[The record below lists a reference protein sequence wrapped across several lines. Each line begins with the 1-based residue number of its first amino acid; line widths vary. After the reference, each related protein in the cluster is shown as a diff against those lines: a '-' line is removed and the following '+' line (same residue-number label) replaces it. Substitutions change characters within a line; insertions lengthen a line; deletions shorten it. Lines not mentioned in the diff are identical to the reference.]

1 MSDVSALIG
10 IRRRML
16 AGTVRALP
24 RGGMLKIATIITSSL
39 LFIGGLFFGF
49 WDGFTFIHDQ
59 VPDLFE
65 AVASYLFSMFYFALS
80 LMLAISCGIIFFSGA
95 YRGRE
100 VKVLFSHPID
110 PEGLFAYKFGE
121 ALFWSS
127 WAFAFLSL
135 PLVAAFGIVA
145 KTGAAYYV
153 GALVFL
159 GPFVL
164 LCAAVGALGAVLVA
178 RFLLAHRKRVIVLA
192 VAGVVLFGASELWRL
207 FVLSKRYDMFSQPWI
222 VSILEGTRSA
232 KAAVVPSAWMT
243 RGTLSLAGGRLDDA
257 AYFFLV
263 LLSNALFVA
272 MVAIRVGG
280 MTFQRCYDHA
290 QGISSKRRYV
300 APKRGRP
307 WMRVLFWYL
316 TPGEREL
323 ILKDIRTFRRDV
335 AQWSQF
341 LIFFGLLGIYFVNIR
356 RMGYDEYGV
365 FWRNLVS
372 FLNIAATSMTM
383 ATFTSRFIFPQV
395 SLEGKRF
402 WVLGL
407 APLSRAAILRS
418 KFAFS
423 ATACVLLS
431 VGLIAISDAML
442 RVDAFIV
449 VLHLATMIGISM
461 GLSGLA
467 VGLGARFPSLREDN
481 PSKIVAGFGGTLNLV
496 ISAFYVAFIVAVQAV
511 PCHLY
516 YAAKTLSI
524 GAFRTWIIAGIIIS
538 TVTAC
543 LATLI
548 PYTLGARAFAKMEM

>member
-1 MSDVSALIG
+1 
-10 IRRRML
+10 ML
-16 AGTVRALP
+16 AGAARALP
-24 RGGMLKIATIITSSL
+24 RGGRLKIATIVFSSV
-39 LFIGGLFFGF
+39 LFIGALFAAFWEGF
-49 WDGFTFIHDQ
+49 SFVEEQI
-59 VPDLFE
+59 PELFE
-65 AVASYLFSMFYFALS
+65 PVASYLFSMFYFALS
-80 LMLAISCGIIFFSGA
+80 LMLAISCGIIFFTGA
-95 YRGRE
+95 YRGKE
-100 VKVLFSHPID
+100 VNLLFVHPID
-110 PEGLFAYKFGE
+110 PESLFAYKFGE

-135 PLVAAFGIVA
+135 PLVVAFGIVA
-145 KTGAAYYV
+145 KTGAAFFV
-153 GALVFL
+153 GALLFL

-164 LCAAVGALGAVLVA
+164 LCAAVGVLGAVLVA
-178 RFLLAHRKRVIVLA
+178 RFLLAHRKRVIILA

-207 FVLSKRYDMFSQPWI
+207 FVLSERYDMFSQPWI

-232 KAAVVPSAWMT
+232 KAALVPSAWMT
-243 RGTLSLAGGRLDDA
+243 RGTLSLAGGRLGDA

-263 LLSNALFVA
+263 LLANGLFFAL
-272 MVAIRVGG
+272 VAIRVGG
-280 MTFQRCYDHA
+280 MTFQRCYDQA

-300 APKRGRP
+300 APKRGRR
-307 WMRVLFWYL
+307 WLRALFWYL

-323 ILKDIRTFRRDV
+323 ILKDIRTFRRDI

-407 APLSRAAILRS
+407 APLSRASILRS

-423 ATACVLLS
+423 ATACVVLS

-467 VGLGARFPSLREDN
+467 VGLGARFPSMREDN

-516 YAAKTLSI
+516 YATRSIPI
-524 GAFRTWIIAGIIIS
+524 GAFRAWITAGIVVS
-538 TVTAC
+538 TLAAC
-543 LATLI
+543 VATLV
-548 PYTLGARAFAKMEM
+548 PYTLGARAFAKMEI

>member
-1 MSDVSALIG
+1 
-10 IRRRML
+10 ML
-16 AGTVRALP
+16 AGAARTLP
-24 RGGMLKIATIITSSL
+24 RGGTLKIATIVISSV
-39 LFIGGLFFGF
+39 LFVGALFAAF
-49 WDGFTFIHDQ
+49 WEGFTFVHDQ
-59 VPDLFE
+59 VPELFE
-65 AVASYLFSMFYFALS
+65 PVASYLFSMFYFALS

-95 YRGRE
+95 YRGKE
-100 VKVLFSHPID
+100 VKLLFGHPINH
-110 PEGLFAYKFGE
+110 ESLFTYKLGE

-135 PLVAAFGIVA
+135 PLVVAFGVVA
-145 KTGAAYYV
+145 ETGATFVV
-153 GALVFL
+153 GALLFL

-164 LCAAVGALGAVLVA
+164 LCAALGALGAILVA
-178 RFLLAHRKRVIVLA
+178 RLLLAHRKRVIALA
-192 VAGVVLFGASELWRL
+192 VTGVVLFCASEAWRL
-207 FVLSKRYDMFSQPWI
+207 FVLSEKYDVFSQPWI
-222 VSILEGTRSA
+222 VSILDGTRSA
-232 KAAVVPSAWMT
+232 QAALLPSAWMT
-243 RGTLSLAGGRLDDA
+243 RGTLALAGGRLGDA
-257 AYFFLV
+257 AYYFLV
-263 LLSNALFVA
+263 LLANALFFA

-280 MTFQRCYDHA
+280 MTFQKCYDQA
-290 QGISSKRRYV
+290 QGISSRRRY
-300 APKRGRP
+300 AASKKRGR
-307 WMRVLFWYL
+307 WLRVLFWYL
-316 TPGEREL
+316 APGEREL
-323 ILKDIRTFRRDV
+323 ILKDIRTFRRDI

-423 ATACVLLS
+423 ATACAILS

-449 VLHLATMIGISM
+449 VLHIATMIGISM

-516 YAAKTLSI
+516 YAARTLDI
-524 GAFRTWIIAGIIIS
+524 GGFRAWIAVGIIVS
-538 TVTAC
+538 TVAAC
-543 LATLI
+543 LTTLV
-548 PYTLGARAFAKMEM
+548 PYTLGARAFAKMEI